1 MKINL
6 NSKDILSASDA
17 AKIWGVSES
26 YVRITLKQT
35 PKKFPPGTIRKIGK
49 QWVVTT
55 EGMEAATGR
64 KDPRKRNK

>member
-26 YVRITLKQT
+26 YVRITFKQT